1 MSLYLLRLSFYTRAI
16 QPSVEIL
23 GAGEEEKEEKEE
35 KKEEKEE
42 KKEEKEE
49 EEKEEEEKGRG
60 EGEKQRGGGE
70 KRIQN
75 ELHNYKDNKC
85 YIRCKCAY
93 YMYNTCTLFTFP
105 LLLSLPPL
113 TF

>member
-1 MSLYLLRLSFYTRAI
+1 MVLEKRKRKK
-16 QPSVEIL
+16 
-23 GAGEEEKEEKEE
+23 EEEKE
-35 KKEEKEE
+35 
-42 KKEEKEE
+42 
-49 EEKEEEEKGRG
+49 G
-60 EGEKQRGGGE
+60 GGGE
-70 KRIQN
+70 KRIEN

-85 YIRCKCAY
+85 YSRCKYMY